1 MKTRE
6 LITNVLKTI
15 PDGMVFD
22 YSTLALPQEYT
33 LVAAQTI
40 SRMIKSGELR
50 KVSKGKFY
58 KPKFSR
64 LGEMPPMIEGLTR
77 DLLYKDGKRIGYI
90 TGVQAFS
97 QMGLTTQISSKIL
110 IASYNYRRPLKRGG
124 YDISYTLQLNEIT
137 DDNILLLRILDA
149 LKFIKTIPAT
159 TPDMVISQIK
169 TILKTLSGNDLTTLE
184 ELSKNYQASTRALLG
199 SILESEF
206 GINGGLKLTLN
217 PFTKYKIGVSSKV
230 LPQKTNWNII

>member
-1 MKTRE
+1 
-6 LITNVLKTI
+6 
-15 PDGMVFD
+15 
-22 YSTLALPQEYT
+22 
-33 LVAAQTI
+33 
-40 SRMIKSGELR
+40 
-50 KVSKGKFY
+50 
-58 KPKFSR
+58 
-64 LGEMPPMIEGLTR
+64 MPPMIEGLTS
-77 DLLYKDGKRIGYI
+77 DLLYKNGKRIGYI

-169 TILKTLSGNDLTTLE
+169 TILKTLSDNNLTMLI

-206 GINGGLKLTLN
+206 GINEGLKLTLN

-230 LPQKTNWNII
+230 LPQKANWNIV